1 MNSAVNVNIT
11 NRVYIVSKLKEGHAI
26 AREIKVGIILCF
38 IEKDSFRSSVVLS
51 RIRSRSNQDFIVQYF
66 DMGYLLMNKKFRL

>member
-26 AREIKVGIILCF
+26 AREIKVGAVLRF
-38 IEKDSFRSSVVLS
+38 FEKDSFRFSVVPT
-51 RIRSRSNQDFIVQYF
+51 RIRGRSNQDFIVNYF
-66 DMGYLLMNKKFRL
+66 DVGY